1 MEEKEYCYPKGIKWT
16 KQRKDVYHVL
26 AESKEP
32 LSATQIYQEI
42 LKKKA
47 TWGMQSPPFIVF
59 LPPLRK
65 CILWKKQFYRGW
77 YGSVRME

>member
-42 LKKKA
+42 LKKEGNVESM
-47 TWGMQSPPFIVF
+47 TYNNTCVV
-59 LPPLRK
+59 
-65 CILWKKQFYRGW
+65 KQQVNTHR
-77 YGSVRME
+77 